1 MAEGMLE
8 GKVVLVTGAGRGIGA
23 EVAKL
28 AAAEGAK
35 VVVNDLGGN
44 VDGGGA
50 DATPAQQVVSEIQN
64 NGGEAVVNG
73 DSVADFQ
80 AAKNMVQQA
89 VDTFGQIDA
98 VINVAGILRD
108 VIFHKM
114 TQDDWNAVI
123 QVHLK
128 GTFNVSRAAADHF
141 RAQESGSMVH
151 FTSTS
156 GLIGNFGQANYAAA
170 KLGIVGLS
178 KSIALDMAR
187 FGVRSNCMSPF
198 AWSRMIGTIPSNTP
212 EQQERLAKIKQ
223 MTPEQIAPMCV
234 YLVSDAANEMGV
246 TAQIFGS
253 RMNEQVLFGQNRP
266 IRSIHRAEGWTPRSI
281 HEEGM
286 PALAPS
292 FIPNDRSADIFCWD
306 PI

>member
-1 MAEGMLE
+1 MADGMLE

-50 DATPAQQVVSEIQN
+50 DSTPAQEVVADIQN

-80 AAKNMVQQA
+80 AAKRMVQQA
-89 VDTFGQIDA
+89 VDEFGQIDA

-141 RAQESGSMVH
+141 RAQEFGSMVH

-170 KLGIVGLS
+170 KLGIIGLS

-223 MTPEQIAPMCV
+223 MTPAQIAPMCV

-266 IRSIHRAEGWTPRSI
+266 IRSIHREEGWTPRSI

-286 PALAPS
+286 PALVPS
-292 FIPNDRSADIFCWD
+292 FVPNDRSADIFCWD